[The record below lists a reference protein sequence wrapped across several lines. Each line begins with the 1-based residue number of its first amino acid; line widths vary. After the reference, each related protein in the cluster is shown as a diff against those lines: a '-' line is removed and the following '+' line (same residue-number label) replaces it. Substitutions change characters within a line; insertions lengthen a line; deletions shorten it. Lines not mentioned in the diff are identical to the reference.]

1 MTNSLTTVERQGQV
15 AEINSGEITIR
26 QAFEAAATKQL
37 DKESLLVMKEL
48 LAMDAERRFTLAFAA
63 LQKELP
69 TITATTVI
77 HNRGMYEKFEDIMRV
92 VGPILTR
99 HGFTMSFSND
109 YKDGR
114 VIETCHLSFGGH
126 TRTNAFGVRVGR
138 GDDDTQKDL
147 KAATTAKR
155 LALCNAL
162 NIVIK
167 QDIQTSENDV
177 SIEGDPNAKITAK
190 QADDFE
196 HRAKMVNADIPAMLK
211 YAKVSKFSEIPAR
224 LYAELDQ
231 LLSRKERAGK

>member
-1 MTNSLTTVERQGQV
+1 MSTELQIRDQDDGQ
-15 AEINSGEITIR
+15 ITIR
-26 QAFEAAATKQL
+26 QAFDAAATKQL
-37 DKESLLVMKEL
+37 DEKSLAVMEKL

-77 HNRGMYEKFEDIMRV
+77 QNRGKYEKFEDIMKV

-126 TRTNAFGVRVGR
+126 TRSNAFGVRVGR

-162 NIVIK
+162 NIVIT
-167 QDIQTSENDV
+167 QDIQTTENDA
-177 SIEGDPNAKITAK
+177 SIEGDPNAKVTQK
-190 QADDFE
+190 QADELYD
-196 HRAKMVNADIPAMLK
+196 RAKLVNADITALLK
-211 YAKVSKFSEIPAR
+211 YAKVAKFSEIPAR
-224 LYAELDQ
+224 LYTELDQ

>member
-1 MTNSLTTVERQGQV
+1 MNTEIQVRDHDGGQ
-15 AEINSGEITIR
+15 ITIR
-26 QAFEAAATKQL
+26 QAFDAAATKQL
-37 DKESLLVMKEL
+37 DEKSLAVMEKL

-63 LQKELP
+63 LQKEIP
-69 TITATTVI
+69 PITATTVI
-77 HNRGMYEKFEDIMRV
+77 QNRGKYEKFEDIMKV

-126 TRTNAFGVRVGR
+126 TRSNAFGVRVGR

-162 NIVIK
+162 NIVIR
-167 QDIQTSENDV
+167 QDMQTTESDV
-177 SIEGDPNAKITAK
+177 SIEGDPNAKVTQK
-190 QADDFE
+190 QADELYD
-196 HRAKMVNADIPAMLK
+196 RAKLVNADIPALLK
-211 YAKVSKFSEIPAR
+211 YAKVAKFSEIPAR
-224 LYAELDQ
+224 LYTELDQ